1 MLKMQ
6 PWASASVE
14 EFPQWYCGVKRVS
27 SLYMVCIASEKR
39 RCGGLMTWKYI
50 IWAARSMMKVVM
62 VVTAISRSR
71 DLRVRDFWKFSFSE
85 TGGNEE
91 LSSMSPAVVLP
102 SSDELRSEIRE

>member
-1 MLKMQ
+1 
-6 PWASASVE
+6 
-14 EFPQWYCGVKRVS
+14 
-27 SLYMVCIASEKR
+27 
-39 RCGGLMTWKYI
+39 
-50 IWAARSMMKVVM
+50 MKVVM